1 MENATEY
8 GTLAKEVAL
17 HLGVNPNTLRRW
29 SLELEKRHY
38 LFERNAKGQRI
49 YYERDIQ
56 ALSECKMILNN
67 GGSME
72 NAVTAVAAKFIEQK
86 NAQKTL
92 GVILDEREN
101 DENVA
106 LSTRDLEAMID
117 SAVQK
122 AVEQER
128 EAMFQA
134 LELKMNEAIEQRDR
148 MLMQSM
154 NQKIE
159 EKRLEMAAA
168 TEKENQKKS
177 IFNWFKKKR

>member
-17 HLGVNPNTLRRW
+17 HLGVSPNTLRRW
-29 SLELEKRHY
+29 SLELEKQHY

-72 NAVTAVAAKFIEQK
+72 NAATAVAVKFIEQK

-92 GVILDEREN
+92 SVIIDEREN
-101 DENVA
+101 DENLT
-106 LSTRDLEAMID
+106 LSMRDLESMIET
-117 SAVQK
+117 AVQK

-128 EAMFQA
+128 EVMLQA
-134 LELKMNEAIEQRDR
+134 LELKMNDAIEQRDR
-148 MLMQSM
+148 MLMQALKETQEAKKLM
-154 NQKIE
+154 QQ
-159 EKRLEMAAA
+159 EKAEQ
-168 TEKENQKKS
+168 TEKKKGFFS
-177 IFNWFKKKR
+177 RLFS